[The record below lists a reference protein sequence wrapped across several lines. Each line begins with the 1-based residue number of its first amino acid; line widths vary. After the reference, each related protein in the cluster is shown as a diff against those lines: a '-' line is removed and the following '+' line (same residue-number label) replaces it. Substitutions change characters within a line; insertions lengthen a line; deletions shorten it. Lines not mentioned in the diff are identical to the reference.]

1 MSKKRPAIIVS
12 SRAYSLA
19 RPDLVVMAVTS
30 QMRPTAN
37 LGEVFVN
44 SWQAAGLL
52 KPSVIKPV
60 FATIERRLVI
70 RRLGALDVGD
80 KAALKQVI
88 AEILN

>member
-1 MSKKRPAIIVS
+1 
-12 SRAYSLA
+12 
-19 RPDLVVMAVTS
+19 MAVTS